1 MNDLGVDYMRILREE
16 ARLVILK
23 TIAEQANESLSSSVI
38 EQVLPVYAIRQERA
52 WIHQQMDYL
61 HAMGAITLKAA
72 GTVKIGTLTD
82 LGRRHLD
89 RDAAIEGVKRPSRPG
104 S

>member
-23 TIAEQANESLSSSVI
+23 TIAEQANESLSSSII

-61 HAMGAITLKAA
+61 ATMGAITLKAA